1 MRVLL
6 INPPSPAGTT
16 VNREGAA
23 GFGNRYE
30 REGAFL
36 YPPQTLATAAA
47 VLREA
52 GHEPALLDATA
63 EGLTVQQTLARI
75 DAISPDVVSVMLSWS
90 GWEDDLFFCEVL
102 RAARP
107 ALRLITL
114 GTILRARER
123 AKEATRVSDVV
134 LVGEPERALP
144 AACEMAHAEQH
155 LSGHIVAA
163 QDLAPAKYDARGYL
177 TDVERLPLPAWDLA
191 PLERYRMVT
200 VLGSRGCDK
209 GCLYCPYVIGWG
221 ARFRACSPK
230 RVVDELAWLAQRFQ
244 PARVMF
250 RDPVFGH
257 DRARVV
263 GICQEIMAR
272 KLRISWECE
281 SRPEHFDAELL
292 TLMRRA
298 GCATIK
304 VGLESAD
311 SQRLLAIGRVKSTEE
326 AEAYLARVRE
336 IMLTCRRIGLR
347 CYLFV
352 MAGWP
357 DATDAEMET
366 TAAFLRGLKPEHV
379 AVKVIEAYPGTP
391 WTEAGGRADREAA
404 GRHEAMLRAVAPPSP
419 QNKHPFWHTGVSWL
433 KKCIQARIGLRICL
447 RINKRVRETSVHN
460 E

>member
-16 VNREGAA
+16 INREGAA

-30 REGAFL
+30 SEGAFL
-36 YPPQTLATAAA
+36 YPPQTLVTTAA
-47 VLREA
+47 VLKEA
-52 GHEPALLDATA
+52 GHAPALLDATA
-63 EGLTVQQTLARI
+63 EGLNVQQTLARI

-114 GTILRARER
+114 GTILRARAR
-123 AKEATRVSDVV
+123 AEEATRVSDLV

-144 AACEMAHAEQH
+144 AACEMAQTRSHQSAQ
-155 LSGHIVAA
+155 IVMAKE
-163 QDLAPAKYDARGYL
+163 LAPAEYDTRGYL
-177 TDVERLPLPAWDLA
+177 ADLERLPLPAWDLV

-200 VLGSRGCDK
+200 MLSSRGCNE

-221 ARFRACSPK
+221 DHFRACSPK
-230 RVVDELAWLAQRFQ
+230 RVVDELAWLAKRFK
-244 PARVMF
+244 PARLMF

-292 TLMRRA
+292 ALMRRA

-311 SQRLLAIGRVKSTEE
+311 PQRLLAVGRVRIIEE
-326 AEAYLARVRE
+326 AGAYLAKLRD

-352 MAGWP
+352 MVGWP
-357 DATDAEMET
+357 DASDAEMET
-366 TAAFLRGLKPEHV
+366 TAAFLRELKPEHL
-379 AVKVIEAYPGTP
+379 AVKVVESYPCTP
-391 WTEAGGRADREAA
+391 WAEAGGRADREAA
-404 GRHEAMLRAVAPPSP
+404 RRHEAMLRTVASSSP
-419 QNKHPFWHTGVSWL
+419 KKRYSFWHKGSSWL
-433 KKCIQARIGLRICL
+433 KKYILGDLDVCL
-447 RINKRVRETSVHN
+447 RINWGGRDKCA
-460 E
+460 